1 MDLTQLLISVISFS
15 IIAGGFYFSTKQRL
29 DKIERDL
36 YNHNK
41 INTEIVDRLARIET
55 KLDFFTKK

>member
-1 MDLTQLLISVISFS
+1 MTTELLFS
-15 IIAGGFYFSTKQRL
+15 ICVFIAAGGGFYFTTKNRL

-36 YNHNK
+36 SRHTNT
-41 INTEIVDRLARIET
+41 NTEILDRLARIET

>member
-1 MDLTQLLISVISFS
+1 MDLSQILISVISFS

-36 YNHNK
+36 YVHNK

-55 KLDFFTKK
+55 KLDFFTKN

>member
-1 MDLTQLLISVISFS
+1 MDLSQLMISAISFS

-36 YNHNK
+36 FSHNK

>member
-1 MDLTQLLISVISFS
+1 MISAISFS

-36 YNHNK
+36 FSHNK

-55 KLDFFTKK
+55 KLDFVTKK